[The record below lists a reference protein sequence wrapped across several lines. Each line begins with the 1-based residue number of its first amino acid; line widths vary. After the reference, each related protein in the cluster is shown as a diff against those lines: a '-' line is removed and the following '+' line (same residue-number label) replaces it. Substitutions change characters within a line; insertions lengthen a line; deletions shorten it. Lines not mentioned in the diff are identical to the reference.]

1 MPSAMLISYQIKI
14 RVPRVKTMFASVKH
28 LVGITVTF
36 NKFIEGTK
44 LARTNNIKLEIQLE
58 KKRTKYFIEIIY

>member
-1 MPSAMLISYQIKI
+1 MPSAMLISYQTKI
-14 RVPRVKTMFASVKH
+14 HVPCVKTMFSSVKH

-58 KKRTKYFIEIIY
+58 KKRTKYLIEIIY

>member
-1 MPSAMLISYQIKI
+1 MLS
-14 RVPRVKTMFASVKH
+14 SVKH

-44 LARTNNIKLEIQLE
+44 LAGTNNIKLEIQLE
-58 KKRTKYFIEIIY
+58 KREQNTLLIEIIY